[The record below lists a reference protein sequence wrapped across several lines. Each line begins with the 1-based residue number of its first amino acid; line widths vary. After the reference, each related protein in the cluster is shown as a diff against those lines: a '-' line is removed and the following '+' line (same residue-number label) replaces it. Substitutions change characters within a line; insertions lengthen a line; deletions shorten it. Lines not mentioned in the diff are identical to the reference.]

1 MSAVIEVENLVYTY
15 PGGAAPAVKGISFA
29 VQPGEVLGFL
39 GPSGAGKST
48 TQKILT
54 GLLKGHHGRAEAFG
68 RAISTW
74 GSGYYARI
82 GVGFELPNH
91 YLKLTALENLR
102 YFAGLYDGEV
112 EDPRKLL
119 EQVGLLEDADKRVA
133 NFSKGMK
140 MRLNFVRALLHR
152 PQLVFLDE
160 PTSGL
165 DPVNARIVKDMIL
178 GLRMR
183 GVTVFLTTHDM
194 AVADE
199 LSDRVAFMVGG
210 EIAMLDTPKALK
222 LRYGRREVAVEYRNG
237 AAGARQQ
244 TFPLDDLGQNTAF
257 IDLLRTQRIE
267 TIHSQETTLEQIF
280 LHVTGEELRV

>member
-1 MSAVIEVENLVYTY
+1 MITVENLQFTY
-15 PGGAAPAVKGISFA
+15 PGATGLAVKGISFA
-29 VQPGEVLGFL
+29 VQEGEILGFL

-54 GLLKGHHGRAEAFG
+54 GLLKHYQGSVKVFG
-68 RAISTW
+68 RELNTW
-74 GSGYYARI
+74 GSEYYTRI

-91 YLKLTALENLR
+91 YLKLTALENLN
-102 YFAGLYDGEV
+102 YFASLYTGEK
-112 EDPRKLL
+112 EDPRQLL
-119 EQVGLLEDADKRVA
+119 ERVGLAEDADKRVA
-133 NFSKGMK
+133 NYSKGMK

-178 GLRMR
+178 ELRQR

-199 LSDRVAFMVGG
+199 LSDRVAFMVAGQI
-210 EIAMLDTPKALK
+210 EMLDTPKALK
-222 LRYGRREVAVEYRNG
+222 LRYGKRDVVVEYLNG
-237 AAGARQQ
+237 GSNLSKQ
-244 TFPLDDLGQNTAF
+244 TFPLDNLGDNQTF
-257 IDLLRTQRIE
+257 IDLIRTQRLE

-280 LHVTGEELRV
+280 LQVTGQELS